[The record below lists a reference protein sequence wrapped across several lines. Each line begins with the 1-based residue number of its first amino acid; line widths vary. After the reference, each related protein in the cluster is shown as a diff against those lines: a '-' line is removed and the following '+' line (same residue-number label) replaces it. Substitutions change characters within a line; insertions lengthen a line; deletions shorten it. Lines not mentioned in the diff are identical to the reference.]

1 MAPID
6 GLCAPQVCS
15 EPPTPARL
23 SPGALDVFGTE
34 ESHLTLAPSTMQL
47 RRPWTQFKTART
59 AMRNR
64 AGRGMARAAALT
76 RGPLPPVGPQ
86 VPDVTDARGADVASR
101 LSPKEPCSLPS
112 KEGSQRPGEEAG
124 RGQGWGWGWGSPA
137 LGGSA
142 FIFIF
147 LITFSFAFRGGTGQL
162 SWGRGWHGG
171 PHADHSQRR
180 RLARPGGRRPSAGA
194 RLLLPQPRAQAASP
208 LARLQLANIS
218 ESLLCV
224 LHRVNNRRKKT
235 QKDTVP
241 PPKSAL
247 IEDGTLG
254 VA

>member
-1 MAPID
+1 MVVPMKGA
-6 GLCAPQVCS
+6 
-15 EPPTPARL
+15 
-23 SPGALDVFGTE
+23 SPWGVGEGA
-34 ESHLTLAPSTMQL
+34 
-47 RRPWTQFKTART
+47 
-59 AMRNR
+59 
-64 AGRGMARAAALT
+64 
-76 RGPLPPVGPQ
+76 
-86 VPDVTDARGADVASR
+86 
-101 LSPKEPCSLPS
+101 
-112 KEGSQRPGEEAG
+112 
-124 RGQGWGWGWGSPA
+124 
-137 LGGSA
+137 A

-162 SWGRGWHGG
+162 SWGRGWDGG

-180 RLARPGGRRPSAGA
+180 RLARPGGRRPSA
-194 RLLLPQPRAQAASP
+194 RAQAASP
-208 LARLQLANIS
+208 LARFQLANIS

>member
-86 VPDVTDARGADVASR
+86 APDVADAGGADVASR
-101 LSPKEPCSLPS
+101 LTERAVFPA
-112 KEGSQRPGEEAG
+112 QQG
-124 RGQGWGWGWGSPA
+124 R
-137 LGGSA
+137 
-142 FIFIF
+142 
-147 LITFSFAFRGGTGQL
+147 FSTPWRRGG
-162 SWGRGWHGG
+162 
-171 PHADHSQRR
+171 
-180 RLARPGGRRPSAGA
+180 PGAG
-194 RLLLPQPRAQAASP
+194 
-208 LARLQLANIS
+208 
-218 ESLLCV
+218 V
-224 LHRVNNRRKKT
+224 GV
-235 QKDTVP
+235 
-241 PPKSAL
+241 
-247 IEDGTLG
+247 GMG
-254 VA
+254 VACSGWVGLYFYFFNYFFLRF